1 MGQGGSAAAGGM
13 GSHHAKTIMTYDDLQ
28 KSMDE
33 FGVALRK
40 PSYLTESARLPS
52 VKRSSL

>member
-40 PSYLTESARLPS
+40 PSFLSESARLPS

>member
-1 MGQGGSAAAGGM
+1 MSG
-13 GSHHAKTIMTYDDLQ
+13 HAKTIMTYDDLQ

-40 PSYLTESARLPS
+40 PAFLSETARLPS